1 MAECGIKMDRSTI
14 NRWVVKYVL
23 LLVVEV
29 QRHKKGVNFRRRFDE
44 AYIVEQVPGGSFIDQ
59 FNSLAV

>member
-23 LLVVEV
+23 LLVVEA
-29 QRHKKGVNFRRRFDE
+29 QRHKKG
-44 AYIVEQVPGGSFIDQ
+44 
-59 FNSLAV
+59 